1 MPRRRTKSR
10 PLTEEPVAA
19 GVVSPP
25 SSVKSAARVL
35 QIFELFDAV
44 RGPLKVGEIAAKLD
58 YPQSS
63 TSVLLRSLVGLGY
76 LSTNPVARTFA
87 PTPRIGL
94 LGSWCTQDPQG
105 SGSVHRLMAELG
117 RATGQTIILAGRNGI
132 YAQYFHVVQATRP
145 LRLHVP
151 IGALRMLA
159 WSTAGFVMLQNTPE
173 EEIRAL
179 VRRSNVEAGPTQ
191 QRIVAS
197 DVLARIE
204 QARQAGYGFSRA
216 LVTPGTGMICV
227 RLPPQ
232 GTGGHPAA
240 ICVSGWVDTM
250 EKEERQVVGLIHA
263 AIAEY
268 LRSGQPDRRKSGSV
282 E

>member
-1 MPRRRTKSR
+1 MPRRRTTSH
-10 PLTEEPVAA
+10 LLHAEPEAA
-19 GVVSPP
+19 GVVAPP

-35 QIFELFDAV
+35 QIFELFDTM
-44 RGPLKVGEIAAKLD
+44 RGPLKVGEIAERLD

-76 LSTNPVARTFA
+76 LAADPVARTFV

-94 LGSWCTQDPQG
+94 LGSWCVTDPMR
-105 SGSVHRLMAELG
+105 SGAVHRLMDELS

-151 IGALRMLA
+151 VGALRMLV
-159 WSTAGFVMLQNTPE
+159 WSTAGFVMLQDMPE
-173 EEIRAL
+173 AQVRVL
-179 VRRSNVEAGPTQ
+179 VRRTNAEAGPSQ
-191 QRIVAS
+191 ARIQVA
-197 DVLARIE
+197 DVLARIA

-227 RLPPQ
+227 RLPIQQAGADPM
-232 GTGGHPAA
+232 T
-240 ICVSGWVDTM
+240 ICVSGWLETM
-250 EKEERQVVGLIHA
+250 EAEERAIVGAIQA
-263 AIAEY
+263 AVASCM
-268 LRSGQPDRRKSGSV
+268 RADSAQPGGDI